1 MDSNKK
7 DFIDHV
13 KERCIEATNMTEAA
27 AKEFAMTCWKLGF
40 TDSAATEFLI
50 DENFK
55 LYTRT
60 KIQEAAI
67 KELEAENS
75 KQTET
80 IENLIEREKTLLVG
94 VDLYENALEKACEY
108 LDEKYN
114 GFTKKNRNTKYI
126 WKQGFINEVVEE
138 GKEEPH
144 TSSSKEKE
152 LERALDRACNRLE
165 ELDQILNEYEHEET
179 WTAKE
184 WKEWSM
190 KNE

>member
-27 AKEFAMTCWKLGF
+27 AHEFAMNCWKLGF
-40 TDSAATEFLI
+40 TDGAATDFLI

-67 KELEAENS
+67 NGLEAEIHN
-75 KQTET
+75 QTET
-80 IENLIEREKTLLVG
+80 IQNLIDREKTLQMG
-94 VDLYENALEKACEY
+94 VDLYESALEKACEY

-152 LERALDRACNRLE
+152 LERALDRACSRLE
-165 ELDQILNEYEHEET
+165 EMDLFLNDAAYWDAE
-179 WTAKE
+179 E
-184 WKEWSM
+184 WKEWCL
-190 KNE
+190 KDE